1 MWWQSQDP
9 PPITIVPTAYIYAVE
24 VVGLFCDL
32 PCTMSVN
39 HSQVSLLK
47 LVNSSTAIQLIIHV
61 VLRFITANHSTSS
74 PGTISILIS
83 DDGPLCWV
91 LVVFDIRIH
100 VQIGVARFESGL
112 DDIHL
117 CWRVFLFQWF
127 LHSRWS
133 WDFDIAFLHL
143 PLVTKLHVQWHV

>member
-1 MWWQSQDP
+1 M
-9 PPITIVPTAYIYAVE
+9 PTAYIYAVE

-83 DDGPLCWV
+83 DDGPFGRV
-91 LVVFDIRIH
+91 LVV
-100 VQIGVARFESGL
+100 L
-112 DDIHL
+112 D
-117 CWRVFLFQWF
+117 
-127 LHSRWS
+127 
-133 WDFDIAFLHL
+133 
-143 PLVTKLHVQWHV
+143 